1 VSFLGTGSNW
11 TSTPFCADF
20 RFLCRSDFL
29 CKALARIGG
38 LRRTNPLPRVVLT
51 VPQARGT
58 VSETSVQNL
67 RDDADCAGIAQPR
80 MRQDLDRVRI
90 R

>member
-1 VSFLGTGSNW
+1 MNSVKLEQY
-11 TSTPFCADF
+11 PFCADF
-20 RFLCRSDFL
+20 RFFVPNDFL
-29 CKALARIGG
+29 CKALARIRE
-38 LRRTNPLPRVVLT
+38 LRRTRPRVILT
-51 VPQARGT
+51 VPQAPSLT
-58 VSETSVQNL
+58 VSKNNVQNL

>member
-1 VSFLGTGSNW
+1 MLERFGG
-11 TSTPFCADF
+11 
-20 RFLCRSDFL
+20 FLCVNERRS
-29 CKALARIGG
+29 LASEGCAAPPAAAGG
-38 LRRTNPLPRVVLT
+38 TDCA
-51 VPQARGT
+51 QARST
-58 VSETSVQNL
+58 VSKTSVQNL